1 MQEGKG
7 IIKFF
12 LVAITLVSLLQYF
25 YMLPT
30 RSVEKAA
37 DEYAKSVT
45 LDITDVDDQKDAEDA
60 ARSSYL
66 DSMSNEVV
74 FEIPMIKKWTY
85 QELKGSQLALGLDLK
100 GGMSVVLQVD
110 LRDFIRSLANDSKDP
125 TFIAA
130 LENASRAQAGSQS
143 DYVTLFA
150 DAYKAAPAD
159 QKKQLNKIFYANES
173 LREDINFESS
183 DAEVISVIRQKAN
196 ETVGLTFDLL
206 KERIDELGVVQ
217 PNISLDAGRDLIT
230 VELPG
235 ISNPERARQF
245 LQTAAK
251 LEFWNVYRVSDP
263 GIVAALIK
271 ADEKLG
277 QLNDLNSGD
286 TDGGEEPEFTL
297 NDRKEYDYDD
307 NGNIIDST
315 IVTDTVFNSQNSLT
329 NSGPLLSKLTMN
341 ASATGQ
347 ATMPLAVMGLAQE
360 NERDDISAM
369 LARPEIASLF
379 PQDLVFRW
387 ARSPASGYTSL
398 EADDEAAT
406 TYELYAIKQD
416 KGSKAPLEGDHVTR
430 ASANPDPQ
438 NGQIAVSLMM
448 DGEGARTWGQLTT
461 KAANDNN
468 REIAI
473 VLDNK
478 VVSAPRVINPI
489 LTGSSSITGSFSLQE
504 GKDLAKILQIGKL
517 PATPQ
522 IIQETLV
529 GPSLGAENINASINS
544 MLIGFGIVIL
554 FMIFYYGGGGIVSII
569 ALLLNLFFIFGAL
582 ASIGTVLTV
591 PGFAGI
597 LLTVGM
603 AVDANVIIYERI
615 REELRE
621 GKTLLMSIKDGFA
634 NSYSAII
641 DANVTTIL
649 VAIVLAYFGLGPIKG
664 FAVVLIIGVIF
675 SLFTAVLVGRLM
687 IDYWTINRGNQISF
701 WTGGSQNAFANIQF
715 DWLGKRKMAYTFSG
729 IVILM
734 GIASFF
740 VRGFDL
746 GVDFKGGYSYNI
758 QFEEGT
764 TIDAETLRTGLA
776 SYLGDKAPT
785 VKAVSTENT
794 FNVVTDYLINS
805 TEETAADDVQAKL
818 FEGINSLVGGN
829 LDIKKFK
836 NPDFSGTHITSSTK
850 VGPTIADDIKRSS
863 FYAAIFALM
872 MIFLYIFIRFSKW
885 QYSMGAV
892 AALFH
897 DVLFVLSIFSIF
909 WGILPFSLE
918 VDQIFIGAVLT
929 VIGYSI
935 NDTVVVFDRIREY
948 MNRYTKLEK
957 HDVINK
963 AISSTF
969 SRTVIT
975 SLTTLF
981 VVLILFLFG
990 GGSAKGFAFALVI
1003 GVMVGTYSSVF
1014 IATPVMSDLSGELKR
1029 TDTKKK
1035 SSFSRAKTNS

>member
-12 LVAITLVSLLQYF
+12 LVAIFLVSALQYF

-37 DEYAKSVT
+37 DAYAKSVT
-45 LDITDVDDQKDAEDA
+45 QGIADLDDQHTQEKA
-60 ARSSYL
+60 ARSAYL

-74 FEIPMIKKWTY
+74 FSIPMIKKWTY

-130 LENASRAQAGSQS
+130 LENASRAMAGSQS

-150 DAYKAAPAD
+150 DAFKAANTD
-159 QKKQLNKIFYANES
+159 GKKMANIFYANES
-173 LREDINFESS
+173 LREEITIESS
-183 DAEVISVIRQKAN
+183 DSEVISTIRTKAN
-196 ETVGLTFDLL
+196 ETVSLTFDLL
-206 KERIDELGVVQ
+206 KERIDELGVIQ
-217 PNISLDAGRDLIT
+217 PNISLDAARDLIT

-235 ISNPERARQF
+235 ISNPARARAF
-245 LQTAAK
+245 LQNAAK
-251 LEFWNVYRVSDP
+251 LEFWNVYRISDA
-263 GIVAALIK
+263 GIGGTFRL
-271 ADEKLG
+271 ADQKLK
-277 QLNDLNSGD
+277 QINSLKGTEQVEQD
-286 TDGGEEPEFTL
+286 APDFTTSE
-297 NDRKEYDYDD
+297 RQEYQYDES
-307 NGNIIDST
+307 GNITDST
-315 IVTDTVFNSQNSLT
+315 TVVDTTFSSQNTLGD
-329 NSGPLLSKLTMN
+329 SGPLLSKLTVN
-341 ASATGQ
+341 ISATGQ
-347 ATMPLAVMGLAQE
+347 ATMPPSVMGLAKE
-360 NERDDISAM
+360 NERDEVSAM
-369 LARPEIASLF
+369 LNNPEIAKMF
-379 PQDLVFRW
+379 PKDLVFFW
-387 ARSPASGYTSL
+387 GRSPATGYESL
-398 EADDEAAT
+398 GEDAIPN
-406 TYELYAIKQD
+406 YELYAIKKD
-416 KGSKAPLEGDHVTR
+416 KGNTAPLEGDHVTR
-430 ASANPDPQ
+430 ASANPNPQ
-438 NGQIAVSLMM
+438 SGQIEVSLMM
-448 DGEGARTWGQLTT
+448 DGEGARTWGQMTT

-473 VLDNK
+473 VLDDK

-489 LTGSSSITGSFSLQE
+489 MSGSSSISGTYTLQE

-517 PATPQ
+517 PAKPQ

-529 GPSLGAENINASINS
+529 GPSLGAENISRSMNA

-554 FMIFYYGGGGIVSII
+554 FMIFYYGGGGIVSVL

-603 AVDANVIIYERI
+603 AVDANVIIFERI

-621 GKTLLMSIKDGFA
+621 GKTMLMAIKDGFQH
-634 NSYSAII
+634 SYSAII

-664 FAVVLIIGVIF
+664 FAVVLIIGVLF

-687 IDYWTINRGNQISF
+687 IDYWTTGRGKDISF
-701 WTGGSQNAFANIQF
+701 WTGSSQNAFTNINF

-734 GIASFF
+734 GIISFA

-764 TIDAETLRTGLA
+764 TIDAETLRNGLG
-776 SYLGDKAPT
+776 SFLGDKAPS

-794 FNVVTDYLINS
+794 FNIVTDYLINS
-805 TEETAADDVQAKL
+805 TDELAADQVQKQL
-818 FEGINSLVGGN
+818 FDGINGLVGGTMN
-829 LDIKKFK
+829 LDKFK
-836 NPDFSGTHITSSTK
+836 NPDYSGTRITSSTK
-850 VGPTIADDIKRSS
+850 VGPTIADDIKWSS
-863 FYAAIFALM
+863 FYAAVFALL
-872 MIFLYIFIRFSKW
+872 MIFLYIFIRFNKW

-897 DVLFVLSIFSIF
+897 DVFFVLSVFSIF
-909 WGILPFSLE
+909 HGILPFSLE

-957 HDVINK
+957 HEVINK
-963 AISSTF
+963 AINSTF

-990 GGSAKGFAFALVI
+990 GTSSKGFAFALVV
-1003 GVMVGTYSSVF
+1003 GVIVGTYSSVF
-1014 IATPVMSDLSGELKR
+1014 IATPIMSDLSGDLKR
-1029 TDTKKK
+1029 AETKKK
-1035 SSFSRAKTNS
+1035 SFSKATSK